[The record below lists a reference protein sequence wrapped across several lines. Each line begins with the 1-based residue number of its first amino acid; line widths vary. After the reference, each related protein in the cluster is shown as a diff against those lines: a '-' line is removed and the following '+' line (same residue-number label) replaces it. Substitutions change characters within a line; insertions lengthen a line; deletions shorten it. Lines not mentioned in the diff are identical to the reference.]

1 MRKIILISIIVFIY
15 SFIGTQ
21 VFASISIS
29 PLKHELEIEQ
39 WSQEVKT
46 IKITNKS
53 ESPITLYTSSEDFT
67 AWDETGQPKFLKP
80 EDQEFP
86 ELSLSNWIELNEKN
100 ITLSPFETKE
110 VNFTIKVP
118 KNWEPWGHY
127 GAVFFSPWIQSWV
140 EVGFAKRI
148 WVLVL
153 INVPWDTLISG
164 NLEKIE
170 IWKLENESFETS
182 SSFDTLPIVFKT
194 EFKNSGNIHLKPKWK
209 IELIDEDGKRLEK
222 IWKET
227 LKSINGAFIWEK
239 LVDYI
244 PINSVEW
251 NVLPKSTRVFNSLW
265 EWFGYSI
272 INEDGT
278 RGVEFK
284 TIEEYYLN
292 KGNEQKQYLSFW
304 EALHIRKVKKRIIA
318 KYEFSYTSKDA
329 ETKSF
334 QWEKSFHIEYKE
346 KYIGLNYLVISLIII
361 ILWGWLYLFA
371 YFIPK
376 NKGKKEAEMR
386 KKILEEMK
394 NNK

>member
-1 MRKIILISIIVFIY
+1 MNKSILFTISLLIY
-15 SFIGTQ
+15 SLLASS

-29 PLKHELEIEQ
+29 PLKHELEIAQ
-39 WSQEVKT
+39 WKQLVKSV
-46 IKITNKS
+46 KITNES

-118 KNWEPWGHY
+118 KNWEPGGHY

-153 INVPWDTLISG
+153 INVPGDTIISW
-164 NLEKIE
+164 NLEKVE
-170 IWKLENESFETS
+170 IWAFENEIFNTK
-182 SSFDTLPIVFKT
+182 SSFDTLPIVFKSQ
-194 EFKNSGNIHLKPKWK
+194 FKNEWNIHLKPRWK
-209 IELIDEDGKRLEK
+209 IELIDEEWNVLKNV
-222 IWKET
+222 WKET
-227 LKSINGAFIWEK
+227 LKSTNGTFIWEK
-239 LVDYI
+239 LVDYV

-251 NVLPKSTRVFNSLW
+251 NVLPKSTRAFQSLW
-265 EWFGYSI
+265 EGFGYSI

-278 RGVEFK
+278 RWVEFK

-292 KGNEQKQYLSFW
+292 KGEEQKQYLSFW
-304 EALHIRKVKKRIIA
+304 EALHIRKVKKRIVA
-318 KYEFSYTSKDA
+318 KYDLSYTSKDA

-334 QWEKSFHIEYKE
+334 QWEKNFYIEYKE
-346 KYIGLNYLVISLIII
+346 KYIWLNYLVVWLLII
-361 ILWGWLYLFA
+361 ILWGWAYLFF

-376 NKGKKEAEMR
+376 NKGKQEEAMR

>member
-1 MRKIILISIIVFIY
+1 MKKIILITISVFA
-15 SFIGTQ
+15 SFFIGIQT
-21 VFASISIS
+21 FASISIS

-39 WSQEVKT
+39 WNQEVKT
-46 IKITNKS
+46 IKITNES

-110 VNFTIKVP
+110 VSFTIKVP

-127 GAVFFSPWIQSWV
+127 WAVFFSPGIQNWV
-140 EVGFAKRI
+140 EVGFSKRI

-164 NLEKIE
+164 SLENLE
-170 IWKLENESFETS
+170 IWKLENDVFEIK
-182 SSFDTLPIVFKT
+182 SSFNTIPIIFKS
-194 EFKNSGNIHLKPKWK
+194 EFKNNGNIHLKPKWK
-209 IELIDEDGKRLEK
+209 IELIDEDGNTLEK
-222 IWKET
+222 VWKET
-227 LKSINGAFIWEK
+227 LKSPSGTFVWEK

-251 NVLPKSTRVFNSLW
+251 NVLPKSTRAFQSLW

-272 INEDGT
+272 VNEDGT
-278 RGVEFK
+278 RWVEFK

-304 EALHIRKVKKRIIA
+304 EALHIRKVKKRVVA
-318 KYEFSYTSKDA
+318 KYELSYTSKDA

-334 QWEKSFHIEYKE
+334 EWEKNFYIEYKE
-346 KYIGLNYLVISLIII
+346 KYIWLNYLVVWLLIII
-361 ILWGWLYLFA
+361 IWGWFYLFF

-376 NKGKKEAEMR
+376 NKGKQEEAMR